1 MDTQEQQIEDH
12 PVEEPRIGDDD
23 DDQTLTLAQQLITE
37 IMLSPTNPNP
47 NALHALASLLE
58 TQESR
63 YLEEHGHSSLSNGPN
78 GRVSHNIGRLGNL
91 IREDRDEFFQL
102 ISSRFLSETRY
113 STSVQS
119 AAARLLLSCSLTWT
133 YPHTFEDNVTENIKN
148 WADDD
153 NSRFSGDEC
162 IEKNISA
169 EDRPTD
175 SEMLRTY
182 ATGLLSVILAGGG
195 QVVDDVLAS
204 ELPAKLMRY
213 LRLQVLGE
221 MNTSQKEVRYPT
233 ENKIVACIR
242 GREDSRGRIRQVL
255 DATPLE
261 SRKIGDMGLID
272 DQIVERG
279 FNKIQVHED
288 ECWNDDRELMT
299 SRKLAAEAYC
309 QYPIDEDISEEKWNN
324 WEFHDGIE
332 KFNERH
338 RGRVRLRG
346 KGRIVEGVI
355 DYERAL
361 NLTSPGFGIQ
371 LGQGRNSR
379 DRNLLK
385 NSDTKDEPDAMK
397 HSSKADAVIGINDD
411 CFEVCKVGT
420 RDITQWV
427 KKATRAAEAEATAAN
442 LSAEAVKFA
451 ALDAADLVK
460 TAALEVFES
469 TKDEEAAVLAASK
482 MACDTANATEV
493 SRNSSNVNEHA
504 MSSRSSDLEKDVH
517 FEGMYILDT
526 NSLSQLRQKY
536 CIQCL
541 ENLGGYVE
549 VLGPVLHEK
558 GVDVCLALLQ
568 RSSKDRELSKTMV
581 LLPDLLKLIC
591 AVGAHRKFSAQFV
604 DRGGMQLLLAVPRVA
619 LTLSGLSSCLLTIG
633 SPHVLMEHVC
643 ALPSDVVHQVVELA
657 LQLLECPEDQAK
669 KNSSVFFVGA
679 FVFRAI
685 LDCFD
690 ALDGLQKFL
699 NVLNAAVLVQAGGN
713 SGVVGLSNPGSS
725 QNDQSPAE
733 VLTASEKQ
741 VAFHTCMALRQY
753 FRAHLLLF
761 VDSIRPNKNDLT
773 AAHNIPSAGPVDKQ
787 FDTSNE
793 AMDSVFRQIQHDRKL
808 GPAFVNSWWP
818 VVERFLAYNGHLTLL
833 KLCQAPPAERYMHDL
848 ALYALGVLHVVTL
861 IPNGRKSILDV
872 TVNNNRV
879 GMAVLLDALN
889 ATGFVEPEVIMVAL
903 NIMVNL
909 VCPPPSISH
918 KPFSQSSVC
927 NCMETREKV
936 PESRFSEQLVSSSFN
951 GESRERLGDERDN
964 SETVSPIVVSGIVG
978 TRRSCLCPGA
988 GFGGFTSES
997 EQVYHQAR
1005 EAVRANNGIKILL
1018 HLLRVRIVTPTA
1030 SVDRLRVLACRVVL
1044 GLARD
1049 ETIAH
1054 ILIKL
1059 QVGEMLS
1066 ELIRESGNQTPG
1078 TEQAR
1083 WQAELYQVA
1092 IELIAVV
1099 TNSGHASTLATT
1111 DAAAPTL
1118 RRIERAA
1125 IAAATPITYHS
1136 RELLL
1141 LIHEHLQAS
1150 GLTKAADTLLKE
1162 AQLTPLPFLAERTP
1176 VLYRTS
1182 IQETSAVQF
1191 QWPSGRV
1198 PGGFL
1203 SAVSNTSQ
1211 GDKSCHNFDSMRPV
1225 AKKAS
1230 VIPSNINS
1238 ESKSHASTPSS
1249 SANKKLGALETSS
1262 SPTGVAETSSG
1273 FSSASCISD
1282 MKSQSKAPNI
1292 LPIKRKLDSRDS
1304 SLANPGKRLA
1314 TVDSGFQSTICQT
1327 ASIARKSYLS
1337 MDVTPGFQQNKD
1349 GRLALDGFHSDSLRE
1364 STATGHLADSVKAER
1379 VSLDS
1384 LVVQYLKQQHRQC
1397 PAPITTLPPISLLH
1411 PHACPESRCS
1421 LDAPTN
1427 VVARLSTREFRNSFG
1442 GRFSRRDRQF
1452 IYSRFRP
1459 WRSYRDESSLVTC
1472 QTFLGDFSQTAIGCH
1487 SGEVRI
1493 FDSNSCNVVESS
1505 TGHQSHVTLVQSA
1518 VSSGARLVLSSA
1530 SQDVYLWDASS
1541 VSAGP
1546 LRTFEGC
1553 KGARFSTS
1561 GTSFAA
1567 ISTQSSTREVLL
1579 YDIQTH
1585 NLQLKFCDTST
1596 APSAPGRWHMQY
1608 PVHFSSEDNLLLWNG
1623 VLWDRQSCRVVKC
1636 FDQFTDYGGG
1646 GFHPGGNEVIIN
1658 SEVWDL
1664 RNFKLLRSVPSLA
1677 QTTITFN
1684 ARGDVIYAIL
1694 RRNLDDLMSTV
1705 HARRMRHPLF
1715 ASFRTIDA
1723 TNYSDIA
1730 TVPVDRCILDLAT
1743 EATDTFVG
1751 VVSMEDNEEMFAT
1764 AKLYEIG
1771 RRRTTNDDSDPD
1783 DYVESE
1789 EDDDESDNLD
1799 AGENPTLGHEL
1810 DSDDYEEDGSDGYE
1824 EDGSDDDDGTETYEE
1839 DGGSQSAGS
1848 DSEDNSEDE

>member
-1 MDTQEQQIEDH
+1 MEVGTTIDTQEQQIEEY
-12 PVEEPRIGDDD
+12 PVEEPRNGDDD

-63 YLEEHGHSSLSNGPN
+63 YMEEHGHSSLSNGPN
-78 GRVSHNIGRLGNL
+78 ARASHNIGRLGNL

-162 IEKNISA
+162 TEKNISA

-195 QVVDDVLAS
+195 QVVEDVLPS

-213 LRLQVLGE
+213 LRLQKQFL
-221 MNTSQKEVRYPT
+221 
-233 ENKIVACIR
+233 
-242 GREDSRGRIRQVL
+242 
-255 DATPLE
+255 
-261 SRKIGDMGLID
+261 RKIG
-272 DQIVERG
+272 
-279 FNKIQVHED
+279 
-288 ECWNDDRELMT
+288 
-299 SRKLAAEAYC
+299 
-309 QYPIDEDISEEKWNN
+309 
-324 WEFHDGIE
+324 
-332 KFNERH
+332 
-338 RGRVRLRG
+338 
-346 KGRIVEGVI
+346 
-355 DYERAL
+355 
-361 NLTSPGFGIQ
+361 
-371 LGQGRNSR
+371 
-379 DRNLLK
+379 
-385 NSDTKDEPDAMK
+385 
-397 HSSKADAVIGINDD
+397 
-411 CFEVCKVGT
+411 
-420 RDITQWV
+420 
-427 KKATRAAEAEATAAN
+427 
-442 LSAEAVKFA
+442 
-451 ALDAADLVK
+451 
-460 TAALEVFES
+460 
-469 TKDEEAAVLAASK
+469 
-482 MACDTANATEV
+482 
-493 SRNSSNVNEHA
+493 
-504 MSSRSSDLEKDVH
+504 
-517 FEGMYILDT
+517 
-526 NSLSQLRQKY
+526 
-536 CIQCL
+536 
-541 ENLGGYVE
+541 
-549 VLGPVLHEK
+549 
-558 GVDVCLALLQ
+558 
-568 RSSKDRELSKTMV
+568 
-581 LLPDLLKLIC
+581 
-591 AVGAHRKFSAQFV
+591 
-604 DRGGMQLLLAVPRVA
+604 
-619 LTLSGLSSCLLTIG
+619 
-633 SPHVLMEHVC
+633 
-643 ALPSDVVHQVVELA
+643 
-657 LQLLECPEDQAK
+657 
-669 KNSSVFFVGA
+669 
-679 FVFRAI
+679 
-685 LDCFD
+685 
-690 ALDGLQKFL
+690 
-699 NVLNAAVLVQAGGN
+699 
-713 SGVVGLSNPGSS
+713 
-725 QNDQSPAE
+725 
-733 VLTASEKQ
+733 
-741 VAFHTCMALRQY
+741 
-753 FRAHLLLF
+753 
-761 VDSIRPNKNDLT
+761 
-773 AAHNIPSAGPVDKQ
+773 
-787 FDTSNE
+787 
-793 AMDSVFRQIQHDRKL
+793 
-808 GPAFVNSWWP
+808 
-818 VVERFLAYNGHLTLL
+818 
-833 KLCQAPPAERYMHDL
+833 
-848 ALYALGVLHVVTL
+848 
-861 IPNGRKSILDV
+861 
-872 TVNNNRV
+872 
-879 GMAVLLDALN
+879 
-889 ATGFVEPEVIMVAL
+889 
-903 NIMVNL
+903 
-909 VCPPPSISH
+909 
-918 KPFSQSSVC
+918 
-927 NCMETREKV
+927 
-936 PESRFSEQLVSSSFN
+936 
-951 GESRERLGDERDN
+951 
-964 SETVSPIVVSGIVG
+964 IVG
-978 TRRSCLCPGA
+978 NRRSCLCPGA
-988 GFGGFTSES
+988 GFGGFASES

-1005 EAVRANNGIKILL
+1005 GAVRANNGIKILL

-1049 ETIAH
+1049 KTIAH
-1054 ILIKL
+1054 ILTKL

-1162 AQLTPLPFLAERTP
+1162 AQLTPLPSLAERTP
-1176 VLYRTS
+1176 VLYQTS

-1230 VIPSNINS
+1230 VIPCNINS

-1249 SANKKLGALETSS
+1249 SANKKLGALKTSS
-1262 SPTGVAETSSG
+1262 SPTGGVAETSSG

-1304 SLANPGKRLA
+1304 SLENPGKRLA
-1314 TVDSGFQSTICQT
+1314 TGDSGFQSTICQT
-1327 ASIARKSYLS
+1327 ASIARKSNLS
-1337 MDVTPGFQQNKD
+1337 MDVTPGCQQNKD
-1349 GRLALDGFHSDSLRE
+1349 GRLALDGFHSDSSRE

-1505 TGHQSHVTLVQSA
+1505 AGHQSHVTLVQSA

-1530 SQDVYLWDASS
+1530 SQDVCLWDASS
-1541 VSAGP
+1541 LSAGP

-1623 VLWDRQSCRVVKC
+1623 VLWDQRSSRVVKC

-1751 VVSMEDNEEMFAT
+1751 VASMEDNEEMFAT

-1771 RRRTTNDDSDPD
+1771 RRRTTSDDSDPD

-1789 EDDDESDNLD
+1789 EDDDGSDNLD

-1810 DSDDYEEDGSDGYE
+1810 DSDDDGEDDN
-1824 EDGSDDDDGTETYEE
+1824 DDDDDGVALILGTETEEE
-1839 DGGSQSAGS
+1839 DDGSQSAVS
-1848 DSEDNSEDE
+1848 DSEDSSEEW